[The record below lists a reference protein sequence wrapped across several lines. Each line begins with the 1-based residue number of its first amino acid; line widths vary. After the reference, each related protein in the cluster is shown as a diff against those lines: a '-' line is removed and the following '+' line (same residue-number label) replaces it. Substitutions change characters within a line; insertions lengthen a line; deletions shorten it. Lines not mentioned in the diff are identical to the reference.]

1 MKRLMLFIYHFFY
14 FVLCFSQERSFDI
27 VGLADGDEIIDA
39 LKLGI
44 PLIVLGLLI
53 VYIPRWR
60 KSDKENQDEKGS
72 TIGCIGMV
80 IIGIGFLI
88 LIPLWT
94 WVETIVVTLVS
105 VVFVL
110 AIIFLIVSYVYDEL
124 KK

>member
-1 MKRLMLFIYHFFY
+1 
-14 FVLCFSQERSFDI
+14 
-27 VGLADGDEIIDA
+27 
-39 LKLGI
+39 
-44 PLIVLGLLI
+44 
-53 VYIPRWR
+53 
-60 KSDKENQDEKGS
+60 
-72 TIGCIGMV
+72 MV